1 VGQVFAIAVLSALD
15 VGLLTAAVV
24 LLGRPQPARQLGAY
38 LIGGMGFSI
47 AFGLAIVLA
56 LHGTD
61 LLSKI
66 SRSTRGIVEVV
77 VGALLIFVAITAAS
91 GRTFQWHPRR
101 HRKSEAEQHKP
112 EAEKPT
118 RPSLQERALG
128 NDSLWISW
136 AAGAIYSLPGAYYLA
151 GLALLAKVN
160 ASATTYVFAILG
172 FNLVQF
178 ALIELP
184 LIGLLVVPDRARSL
198 TERLNEW
205 MTAHHRLVVM
215 VLAGVIGA
223 YLLITGITDVG

>member
-1 VGQVFAIAVLSALD
+1 LGQVFAIAVLSALD

-24 LLGRPQPARQLGAY
+24 LLGRPQPARQLSAY

-47 AFGLAIVLA
+47 VFGLAIVLA

-66 SRSTRGIVEVV
+66 SQSTRGIVEIV

-101 HRKSEAEQHKP
+101 QSKPKPKP
-112 EAEKPT
+112 EAEHPT
-118 RPSLQERALG
+118 RASLHDRALG

-151 GLALLAKVN
+151 GLALLSKLN

-198 TERLNEW
+198 TERLNTW

-215 VLAGVIGA
+215 VLAGAIGA
-223 YLLITGITDVG
+223 YLLITGISDAG